1 MNKCCTECDV
11 VLDLLPLY
19 LENMTSKES
28 NEFVE
33 KHIKNCVDCGEVC
46 KAMSMEVDVKPENV
60 KPVKKK
66 NRFITKKKLMIM
78 LLFLLYIALLCG
90 SVAFIYLSL
99 TA

>member
-1 MNKCCTECDV
+1 MNKYCTECDV

-19 LENMTSKES
+19 LEKITSRES

-33 KHIKNCVDCGEVC
+33 KHISNCADCGEIC
-46 KAMSMEVDVKPENV
+46 KAMSMEVDIRQEKI
-60 KPVKKK
+60 KPVKKR
-66 NRFITKKKLMIM
+66 RFITKKKLMAI
-78 LLFLLYIALLCG
+78 LLLLLYFALLCG